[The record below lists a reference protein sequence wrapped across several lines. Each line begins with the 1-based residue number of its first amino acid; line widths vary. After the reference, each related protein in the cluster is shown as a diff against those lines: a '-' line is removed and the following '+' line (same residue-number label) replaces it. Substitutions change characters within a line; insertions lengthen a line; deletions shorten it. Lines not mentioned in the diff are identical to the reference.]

1 MSDEKYLRLSEEF
14 RLKIDE
20 LEAKLSKSEAENEDL
35 KRHASDL
42 EAKNAELTNKH
53 TILEER
59 EKELKSRVK
68 SLEEDV
74 AWLKLPKDARRRQQ
88 HRQQRERAQNAK
100 KIEDILKNQHFQDDP
115 TEYTVPPSR
124 RNGRES
130 TGSSTPG
137 RVEEPVFGSKY
148 LEKVHSYKRKNEICI
163 KRKF

>member
-1 MSDEKYLRLSEEF
+1 MKV
-14 RLKIDE
+14 DE
-20 LEAKLSKSEAENEDL
+20 LEAKNSKLEVEKDDWKRKFSE
-35 KRHASDL
+35 L
-42 EAKNAELTNKH
+42 EAKYAESTNKN
-53 TILEER
+53 TILEESNT
-59 EKELKSRVK
+59 ELKSRVK

-100 KIEDILKNQHFQDDP
+100 KIEAILKNQHFQDDP

-137 RVEEPVFGSKY
+137 RVEEPVFDSKY
-148 LEKVHSYKRKNEICI
+148 LKKVTHQSKTEIYSNVVRLCG
-163 KRKF
+163 

>member
-1 MSDEKYLRLSEEF
+1 MRLSEEY
-14 RLKIDE
+14 RMKVDE
-20 LEAKLSKSEAENEDL
+20 LEAKNSKLEVEKDDWKRKFSE
-35 KRHASDL
+35 L
-42 EAKNAELTNKH
+42 EAKYAESTNKN
-53 TILEER
+53 TILEESNT
-59 EKELKSRVK
+59 ELKSRVK

-100 KIEDILKNQHFQDDP
+100 KIEAILKNQHFQDDP

-137 RVEEPVFGSKY
+137 RVEEPVFDSKY
-148 LEKVHSYKRKNEICI
+148 LKKVTHQSKTEIYSNVVRLCG
-163 KRKF
+163 